1 MNYRG
6 LGIIVLSTALTSA
19 CVTTTE
25 QGETVKLAPSE
36 PEGCESLGP
45 VHSDLT
51 MYGYSS
57 ELQASMRNKT
67 ARMGGNTL
75 YQVTDSSGFA
85 YKCPE

>member
-1 MNYRG
+1 MQLHRKSLLL
-6 LGIIVLSTALTSA
+6 LGTIVLAG

-25 QGETVKLAPSE
+25 QGETVRLAPSE

-57 ELQASMRNKT
+57 ELQASMRNKV
-67 ARMGGNTL
+67 ARMGGNVL
-75 YQVTDSSGFA
+75 YQVAESSGFA